1 MPLEQFASQFG
12 LSELQL
18 ALGFIGLLLLVWV
31 IVYNIRNA
39 RGRNNHQAEQKEA
52 LGGFAEPK
60 NDPNPEPSLEPS
72 PIQVIS
78 PQAIDPRIDCVVAL
92 RFSEPI
98 AGIEI
103 LDSLKSWSDLQ
114 TPWMADGLISTTIG
128 EGVWGPLESNHF
140 YAEIQLAVQLASR
153 KGPIGVLELSDFCS
167 RVQVLA
173 ETLDAQIDMPSVS
186 AMLDSAKELDAL
198 AAQSDILLGINI
210 VFDQQ
215 SWSWPHLDSTLT
227 QRGFRL
233 GTNGASFEYPI
244 QGKVAF
250 RTGQF
255 DRQVPIK
262 QITLLLE
269 VPVVMAQLRPFDL
282 MLNEAADIAE
292 ALQGRL
298 VDDNGVN
305 LTEGSVNVIRQ
316 QLDALYAQLEKF
328 GISAGSSTAI
338 RLFS

>member
-18 ALGFIGLLLLVWV
+18 ALGLIGLLFLVWV

-39 RGRNNHQAEQKEA
+39 RRRNSDQVEQKE
-52 LGGFAEPK
+52 GPIGFAELN
-60 NDPNPEPSLEPS
+60 NDSVLEPFEESS
-72 PIQVIS
+72 PNQTIS

-103 LDSLKSWSDLQ
+103 LHSLKTWSDLQ
-114 TPWMADGLISTTIG
+114 TPWMADGLISTNIG
-128 EGVWGPLESNHF
+128 EGVWGALESNHF
-140 YAEIQLAVQLASR
+140 YTEIQLAVQLASR
-153 KGPIGVLELSDFCS
+153 RGPIGVVELSDFCS

-173 ETLDAQIDMPSVS
+173 EALDAQIDMPSVS

-215 SWSWPHLDSTLT
+215 SWSWPHLESTLT

-233 GTNGASFEYPI
+233 ASNGASFEYPI
-244 QGKVAF
+244 QGKLAF
-250 RTGQF
+250 GTGQF
-255 DRQVPIK
+255 DRQAPIK

-305 LTEGSVNVIRQ
+305 LTEGSVNMIRD
-316 QLDALYAQLEKF
+316 QLDALYAQLEKV